1 MAKDTARM
9 ASMAQQL
16 QAQGLAFE
24 RVEAVVGRELTA
36 EQKRASFSPFWYGL
50 LQGRQITDAEL
61 GCSLSHRKIWQ
72 MMIDRGQDWAVIFE
86 DDAEFLPQFAVQL
99 STIENETHDF
109 DMVHLFAFREPDIL
123 HCGTID
129 GAFKVMRYSGP
140 HGSTAA
146 YAMRLS
152 GAKKLMSIGK
162 VWTAPD
168 KWTWLSAVTGL
179 RCCGI
184 LPYPVKLEEQLS
196 VVSTISNVAD
206 RKNSRLWLISVLPVL
221 RLVRFSIAKL
231 RGV

>member
-16 QAQGLAFE
+16 SAQGLAFE

-86 DDAEFLPQFAVQL
+86 DDAELLPQFAVQL

-109 DMVHLFAFREPDIL
+109 DMVHLYAFREPDIL
-123 HCGTID
+123 HHGTID
-129 GAFKVMRYSGP
+129 SAFKVMRYSGP

-184 LPYPVKLEEQLS
+184 SPYPVKLEEQLS

-206 RKNSRLWLISVLPVL
+206 RKNNRLWLIAVLPVL